1 MPTISKFAK
10 ILNKELTEVLL
21 EIPKGDKMKTKTMHD
36 NETGANYEIKVQ
48 DTKITITAH
57 ITNSNELRQFQH
69 DLEELAED
77 ILYPTI
83 ESSQ

>member
-1 MPTISKFAK
+1 MQHEFKYSFKN
-10 ILNKELTEVLL
+10 LKEL
-21 EIPKGDKMKTKTMHD
+21 KTMHD